1 MINSFLELLGFDKKV
16 LIFLSSKAFSYIS
29 YPITLTMLIKFLS
42 PEEQGYYYTFL
53 TLLGLSMFLEL
64 GLGIILTNFASHE
77 FSNLKWN
84 HNNLI
89 GNSSSLD
96 RSYSLIKKTIL
107 WFTLLA
113 LLFFILMIGIGV
125 FFFGEF
131 IC

>member
-1 MINSFLELLGFDKKV
+1 MINSLINLLGFDKKV
-16 LIFLSSKAFSYIS
+16 LIFLSSKGFSYIS
-29 YPITLTMLIKFLS
+29 YPVTLTMIIQHLS

-53 TLLGLSMFLEL
+53 TLLSLSMFLEL

-89 GNSSSLD
+89 GNSFSLD
-96 RSYSLIKKTIL
+96 RVYSLIKKTIL

-113 LLFFILMIGIGV
+113 LLFFMDLLLSS
-125 FFFGEF
+125 F
-131 IC
+131 IIF